1 MSTIAVHIKDR
12 ENLLKPHRRHIY
24 QLLAN
29 EMGIDHWKVS
39 VGYGALQLAVGL
51 SVLLVKPFGLFPI
64 LTLVVGYFVAFSIVS
79 TAVRRRVAELESSQ
93 KST

>member
-1 MSTIAVHIKDR
+1 MAVRIKDR
-12 ENLLKPHRRHIY
+12 DNLFRPHRRHIY
-24 QLLAN
+24 RLLAN
-29 EMGIDHWKVS
+29 EKGIAHWKVS
-39 VGYGALQLAVGL
+39 VGYGLLQLGVGL

-79 TAVRRRVAELESSQ
+79 TAVRRKVAELESSQ